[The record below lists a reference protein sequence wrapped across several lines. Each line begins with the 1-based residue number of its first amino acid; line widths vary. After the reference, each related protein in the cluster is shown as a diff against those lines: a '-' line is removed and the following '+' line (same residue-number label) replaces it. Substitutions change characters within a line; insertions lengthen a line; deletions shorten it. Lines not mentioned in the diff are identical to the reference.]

1 MALHR
6 RTLRDLL
13 AAPLFDEGQSRATVL
28 LLATGSD
35 CRSTLHTL
43 GVSVPG
49 AQRRAHDHV
58 VIALLKDTPAT
69 DVTGEIHIVGIGEDE
84 AEHPVTRQLALRAQG
99 VLASPSTPRV
109 CKNLLSA
116 SGEDAVEAYRV
127 LMDRVL
133 RRIEREHEKSL
144 SSVPPEDDDDAAPPS
159 IGTRRCELA
168 LLGVSAITAQE
179 LLTAL
184 DTVMKKSRY
193 RRCANAGGGRAFVL
207 LRGALG
213 AGLRVADDRVGS
225 AVDLAVELARELGT
239 ALLVAT
245 AMAEQAFD
253 ETDGMTETKMS
264 WSLASV
270 SATGTGV
277 AYRDWTSHKERA
289 PDGPLDDRLCRHIAR
304 QVFEIEPAPEGL
316 AIHYERS

>member
-13 AAPLFDEGQSRATVL
+13 AAPLFDEAQSRATVL

-35 CRSTLHTL
+35 YRSTLHTL

-58 VIALLKDTPAT
+58 VIALTRGES
-69 DVTGEIHIVGIGEDE
+69 DVSGEIHIVGIGEE
-84 AEHPVTRQLALRAQG
+84 ESEHPVTRQLALRAQG

-109 CKNLLSA
+109 CKNLLDA
-116 SGEDAVEAYRV
+116 SGADAVEAYRA
-127 LMDRVL
+127 LMARIF
-133 RRIEREHEKSL
+133 RRIEAEHEKSR
-144 SSVPPEDDDDAAPPS
+144 SSAPPEDDYEDAPPS
-159 IGTRRCELA
+159 VGTRRCELA
-168 LLGVSAITAQE
+168 LLGVTGITAQE

-184 DTVMKKSRY
+184 DTVMLRGRY
-193 RRCANAGGGRAFVL
+193 RRCAIAGGGRAFVL
-207 LRGALG
+207 LRGGTG

-225 AVDLAVELARELGT
+225 AVELAVELARELDT

-245 AMAEQAFD
+245 ATAEQAFD
-253 ETDGMTETKMS
+253 EADGLTETKMS
-264 WSLASV
+264 WSLEAV

-277 AYRDWTSHKERA
+277 AYRDYTSQREPG
-289 PDGPLDDRLCRHIAR
+289 PDHPLDERLCHHIAR
-304 QVFEIEPAPEGL
+304 HVFEIEPEPNGL
-316 AIHYERS
+316 AIHYERG